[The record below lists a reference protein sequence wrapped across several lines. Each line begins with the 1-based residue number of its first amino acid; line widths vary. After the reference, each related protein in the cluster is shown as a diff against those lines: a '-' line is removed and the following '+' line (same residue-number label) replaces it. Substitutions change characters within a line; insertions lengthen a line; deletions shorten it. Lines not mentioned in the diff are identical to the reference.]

1 MLPTSSPTD
10 WQQLFQHIQRPKT
23 VSIIGAPMTYGQP
36 YVGTDHSPTL
46 LREAGLL
53 HHLASLG
60 WRIHDNPDLD
70 FNHHKNHT
78 TTRDNEYLHSS
89 TFQELPNA
97 KNSSLVGK
105 GCKMLAD
112 IVYKEIIDG
121 KFPLILGGDHSIG
134 VGSLS
139 GILRARPN
147 VGVIWYVYHFLHSSF

>member
-1 MLPTSSPTD
+1 MLPTSSPTE
-10 WQQLFQHIQRPKT
+10 WQQLFQHVKRPKT

-36 YVGTDHSPTL
+36 YVGTDHGPRL

-60 WRIHDNPDLD
+60 WRVHDNPDLE
-70 FNHHKNHT
+70 FSNNNHP
-78 TTRDNEYLHSS
+78 HSS
-89 TFQELPNA
+89 SRESETSHSFQELPNA

-112 IVYKEIIDG
+112 IVSKEIIDG
-121 KFPLILGGDHSIG
+121 RFPMILGGDHSIG

-139 GILRARPN
+139 GVLRARPN
-147 VGVIWYVYHFLHSSF
+147 VGVIW